1 MDLKIRYSSYPALF
15 KRKTLPSWNV
25 SSQTAF
31 VRRET
36 EYGLP
41 SNSRSRPRQ
50 LARSVAF
57 VTSVL
62 LLSIVVGEFC
72 FGGDSTP
79 AQAKGKGRVTIV
91 YQDDAILPENRDAIK
106 KIRDSGVFERMADRL
121 TKAVALP
128 YDLQVVVTDKLPKGI
143 DCPTAELDGRKIW
156 WPAAF
161 SKATHNVLTEFL
173 PEVVASKGPP
183 RAISKE
189 NFTADVLNVWGN
201 QFILGHE
208 FGHALIHQ
216 LNLPLTGLEE
226 DSADGFAT
234 FFTVNDKDT
243 GPNAALGAAVL
254 FDAMGSKRPNL
265 TLEDF
270 SSDHPVILQRVYN
283 FLSCVVGSDPQRLQN
298 SLVTDG
304 YIPEGRAMLCRK
316 EWTQLNY
323 GWWTLLEPHLTD
335 SCKEKTKAARQQARK
350 DLEDENSALPAKIK
364 QFRSRQ

>member
-1 MDLKIRYSSYPALF
+1 VRQETGRLR
-15 KRKTLPSWNV
+15 PSI
-25 SSQTAF
+25 AF
-31 VRRET
+31 V
-36 EYGLP
+36 G
-41 SNSRSRPRQ
+41 S
-50 LARSVAF
+50 
-57 VTSVL
+57 L
-62 LLSIVVGEFC
+62 LLTLFLGTSC
-72 FGGDSTP
+72 SRHDDSTP
-79 AQAKGKGRVTIV
+79 AEAKGKGRVTIV

-128 YDLQVVVTDKLPKGI
+128 HDLQVVVSDKLPKGI
-143 DCPTAELDGRKIW
+143 DCATTELDGRTIF

-161 SKATHNVLTEFL
+161 SKETHDVLTEFL
-173 PEVVASKGPP
+173 PEVISSKGQP

-201 QFILGHE
+201 QFVLGHE

-254 FDAMGSKRPNL
+254 FDALGSKKPNL

-270 SSDHPVILQRVYN
+270 SSDHAVVLQRVYN
-283 FLSCVVGSDPQRLQN
+283 FLSAVVGSDPQRLQN
-298 SLVTDG
+298 PLVTDG
-304 YIPEGRAMLCRK
+304 YLPQVRAMLCRK

-323 GWWTLLEPHLTD
+323 GWWTVLEPHVTD
-335 SCKEKTKAARQQARK
+335 GYKKEAQAARQQALT
-350 DLEDENSALPAKIK
+350 DLEEENKALPDKI
-364 QFRSRQ
+364 RQIRGGQ

>member
-1 MDLKIRYSSYPALF
+1 MHLTEHSLINRSQNHPSRLIRLRRSI
-15 KRKTLPSWNV
+15 T
-25 SSQTAF
+25 F
-31 VRRET
+31 V
-36 EYGLP
+36 
-41 SNSRSRPRQ
+41 
-50 LARSVAF
+50 A
-57 VTSVL
+57 SVL
-62 LLSIVVGEFC
+62 LSVLVSAACPGA
-72 FGGDSTP
+72 DSTP
-79 AQAKGKGRVTIV
+79 ASAKGKGRVTIV
-91 YQDDAILPENRDAIK
+91 YQDDAIQPENRDAIK

-128 YDLQVVVTDKLPKGI
+128 HDLQVVVTDKLPKGI
-143 DCPTAELDGRKIW
+143 DCPTIEPDAERIW

-161 SKATHNVLTEFL
+161 AKATHDILTEFL
-173 PEVVASKGPP
+173 PEVIASKGAP
-183 RAISKE
+183 RVISKE
-189 NFTADVLNVWGN
+189 NFTADALNVWGN

-208 FGHALIHQ
+208 MGHALIHQ
-216 LNLPLTGLEE
+216 LNLPLTGMEE

-270 SSDHPVILQRVYN
+270 SSDHPVIMQRVYN
-283 FLSCVVGSDPQRLQN
+283 FLCAVVGSDPQRLQN

-304 YIPEGRAMLCRK
+304 YIPQIRALLSRK

-335 SCKEKTKAARQQARK
+335 SYKKETKAARQQALK
-350 DLEDENSALPAKIK
+350 DLEDENKALPEKI
-364 QFRSRQ
+364 REIRGGG

>member
-1 MDLKIRYSSYPALF
+1 M
-15 KRKTLPSWNV
+15 
-25 SSQTAF
+25 
-31 VRRET
+31 RRET
-36 EYGLP
+36 GRLRP
-41 SNSRSRPRQ
+41 SN
-50 LARSVAF
+50 A
-57 VTSVL
+57 
-62 LLSIVVGEFC
+62 VVGSLVLTLFLGTSC
-72 FGGDSTP
+72 SRHDDSTP
-79 AQAKGKGRVTIV
+79 AEANGKGRVSIV

-106 KIRDSGVFERMADRL
+106 KIRESGVFERMADRL

-128 YDLQVVVTDKLPKGI
+128 HDLQVVVSDKLPKGI
-143 DCPTAELDGRKIW
+143 DSATTELDGRTIF

-161 SKATHNVLTEFL
+161 SKETHDVLTEFL
-173 PEVVASKGPP
+173 PEVISSKGQP

-201 QFILGHE
+201 EFVLGHE

-216 LNLPLTGLEE
+216 LNLPLTGMEE

-234 FFTVNDKDT
+234 FLTVNDKDT
-243 GPNAALGAAVL
+243 GPNAALGGAVL

-270 SSDHPVILQRVYN
+270 SSDHAVVLQRVYN
-283 FLSCVVGSDPQRLQN
+283 FLSAVVGSDPQRLQN

-323 GWWTLLEPHLTD
+323 GWWTMLEPHVTD
-335 SCKEKTKAARQQARK
+335 GYKKEAQAARQQALK
-350 DLEDENSALPAKIK
+350 DLEEENKILPEKI
-364 QFRSRQ
+364 RQIRGGQ

>member
-1 MDLKIRYSSYPALF
+1 MRQETGRLR
-15 KRKTLPSWNV
+15 PSI
-25 SSQTAF
+25 AF
-31 VRRET
+31 V
-36 EYGLP
+36 G
-41 SNSRSRPRQ
+41 S
-50 LARSVAF
+50 
-57 VTSVL
+57 L
-62 LLSIVVGEFC
+62 LLTLFLGTSC
-72 FGGDSTP
+72 SRHDHSTP
-79 AQAKGKGRVTIV
+79 AEAKGKGRVTIV

-128 YDLQVVVTDKLPKGI
+128 HDLQVVVSDKLPKGI
-143 DCPTAELDGRKIW
+143 DCATTELDGRTIF

-161 SKATHNVLTEFL
+161 SKETHDVLTEFL
-173 PEVVASKGPP
+173 PEVISSKGQP

-201 QFILGHE
+201 QFVLGHE

-254 FDAMGSKRPNL
+254 FDALGSKKPNL

-270 SSDHPVILQRVYN
+270 SSDHAVVLQRVYN
-283 FLSCVVGSDPQRLQN
+283 FLSAVVGSDPQRLQN

-304 YIPEGRAMLCRK
+304 YLPQVRAMLCRK

-323 GWWTLLEPHLTD
+323 GWWTVLEPHLTD
-335 SCKEKTKAARQQARK
+335 SSRKETKTVRQQARK
-350 DLEDENSALPAKIK
+350 DLEDENKVLPAKI
-364 QFRSRQ
+364 RQIRGGY

>member
-1 MDLKIRYSSYPALF
+1 VRQETGRLR
-15 KRKTLPSWNV
+15 PSI
-25 SSQTAF
+25 AF
-31 VRRET
+31 V
-36 EYGLP
+36 G
-41 SNSRSRPRQ
+41 S
-50 LARSVAF
+50 
-57 VTSVL
+57 L
-62 LLSIVVGEFC
+62 LLTLFLGTSC
-72 FGGDSTP
+72 SRHDDSTP
-79 AQAKGKGRVTIV
+79 AEAKGKGRVTIV

-121 TKAVALP
+121 TKAVVLP
-128 YDLQVVVTDKLPKGI
+128 DDLQVVVSDKLPKGI
-143 DCPTAELDGRKIW
+143 DCATTELDGRTIF

-161 SKATHNVLTEFL
+161 SKETHDVLTEFL
-173 PEVVASKGPP
+173 PEVISSKGQP

-201 QFILGHE
+201 QFVLGHE

-254 FDAMGSKRPNL
+254 FDALGSKKPNL

-270 SSDHPVILQRVYN
+270 SSDHAVVLQRVYN
-283 FLSCVVGSDPQRLQN
+283 FLSAVVGSDPQRLQN

-304 YIPEGRAMLCRK
+304 YLPQVRAMLCRK

-323 GWWTLLEPHLTD
+323 GWWTVLEPHLTD
-335 SCKEKTKAARQQARK
+335 SSRKETKTVRQQARK
-350 DLEDENSALPAKIK
+350 DLEDENKVLPAKI
-364 QFRSRQ
+364 RQIRGGQ